1 MAAAG
6 IVTTDSSEFLAM
18 VETAPETVREAA
30 VAARALIVAVD
41 PNAVEVVWP
50 TQRTAGYGI
59 GPKKMTEQYI
69 WLAPHS
75 KHLVFGFYSATELPD
90 PANLLEGT
98 GRLMR
103 HVKVRSAETVDRPEL
118 RELVEAAVAHLRA
131 RP

>member
-18 VETAPETVREAA
+18 LETAPETIREAA
-30 VAARALIVAVD
+30 VAARALIMAVD

-59 GPKKMTEQYI
+59 GPRKMTEQYI
-69 WLAPHS
+69 WLAPHA

-103 HVKVRSAETVDRPEL
+103 HVKIRSAHAIDRPEL
-118 RELVEAAVAHLRA
+118 RELVEAAVAHMQA
-131 RP
+131 RH

>member
-18 VETAPETVREAA
+18 LESAPASVREAA
-30 VAARALIVAVD
+30 VAARTLIMSVD

-75 KHLVFGFYSATELPD
+75 KHLVFGFYYATELPD

-98 GRLMR
+98 GRSMR
-103 HVKVRSAETVDRPEL
+103 HVKVRSADSVDRPEL

-131 RP
+131 RH